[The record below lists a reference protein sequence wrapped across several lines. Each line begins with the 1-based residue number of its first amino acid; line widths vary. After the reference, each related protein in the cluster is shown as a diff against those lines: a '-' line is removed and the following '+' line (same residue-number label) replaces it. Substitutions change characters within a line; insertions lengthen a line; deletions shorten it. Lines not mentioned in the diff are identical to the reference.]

1 MSAHCIHTTQCDA
14 NMEEKKRILGAAI
27 GVQNSR
33 HTAKGK
39 GKRKG
44 KWTCKGT
51 GKK

>member
-1 MSAHCIHTTQCDA
+1 MNAHCIDIPQCDI
-14 NMEEKKRILGAAI
+14 NIDEKKKILGAAI

-33 HTAKGK
+33 HTVQGK